1 VSARCSAA
9 RARGTDAESNS
20 YDESDRCFNSELL
33 GLAASIGVQK
43 GRPFTPPRGR
53 ARALRKAVELG
64 VSAAR
69 TVFFEPRGR
78 TKYLYADD
86 LESFWV
92 PFRANGE
99 ETEWKDRTS
108 SFWAGKSGG
117 VLKNSRISVSAR
129 DGEAARPAATDARPK
144 THQYFYST
152 VFVGPSEIAP
162 GPSSSVAAAL
172 SNRDMN
178 GDYLDGARFYT
189 LNLPADVP
197 AAMFWSVTA
206 YDPESRSMLRTPE
219 RFPSCNSARDQL
231 FPSDDGSYTIYL
243 GPQPPASS
251 YAQRNWIQTDPEKGL
266 FVILRLFGATP
277 AWYAGLE
284 SPTAGWRP
292 GELLVDERTAAY
304 HNSTTVG

>member
-1 VSARCSAA
+1 
-9 RARGTDAESNS
+9 
-20 YDESDRCFNSELL
+20 
-33 GLAASIGVQK
+33 
-43 GRPFTPPRGR
+43 
-53 ARALRKAVELG
+53 
-64 VSAAR
+64 
-69 TVFFEPRGR
+69 
-78 TKYLYADD
+78 
-86 LESFWV
+86 
-92 PFRANGE
+92 
-99 ETEWKDRTS
+99 
-108 SFWAGKSGG
+108 
-117 VLKNSRISVSAR
+117 
-129 DGEAARPAATDARPK
+129 
-144 THQYFYST
+144 
-152 VFVGPSEIAP
+152 
-162 GPSSSVAAAL
+162 
-172 SNRDMN
+172 MN

-197 AAMFWSVTA
+197 AALFWSVTA

-219 RFPSCNSARDQL
+219 RFPSCNSERDQL

>member
-1 VSARCSAA
+1 MSARCSAA
-9 RARGTDAESNS
+9 RALRGTDAGNDR

-117 VLKNSRISVSAR
+117 VLKNARISVSAG
-129 DGEAARPAATDARPK
+129 DGEAAGPAATDARPK
-144 THQYFYST
+144 TKHAST
-152 VFVGPSEIAP
+152 STA
-162 GPSSSVAAAL
+162 PSSSAP
-172 SNRDMN
+172 
-178 GDYLDGARFYT
+178 ARSPPGGT
-189 LNLPADVP
+189 PP
-197 AAMFWSVTA
+197 
-206 YDPESRSMLRTPE
+206 SR
-219 RFPSCNSARDQL
+219 
-231 FPSDDGSYTIYL
+231 
-243 GPQPPASS
+243 PP
-251 YAQRNWIQTDPEKGL
+251 
-266 FVILRLFGATP
+266 
-277 AWYAGLE
+277 
-284 SPTAGWRP
+284 SPTA
-292 GELLVDERTAAY
+292 T
-304 HNSTTVG
+304 